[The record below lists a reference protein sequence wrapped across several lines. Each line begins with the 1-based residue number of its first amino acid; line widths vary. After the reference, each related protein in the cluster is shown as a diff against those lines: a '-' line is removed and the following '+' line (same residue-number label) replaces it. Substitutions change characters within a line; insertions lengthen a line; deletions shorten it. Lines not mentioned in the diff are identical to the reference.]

1 MVSDVNNQLCPENVR
16 VVPLTHTIYQL
27 VSIPLLVIQN
37 NLLIAST
44 QTTELYAHDTTGQFE
59 PLVIPDEV
67 STTNDVVSLDGHITN
82 LSIATCTM
90 LPTKFAHLHSVAICV
105 GVIDVITCG
114 QASIVNVVPV
124 TSYDAHTTSVPF
136 SQTIANLSVSS
147 FTAIW
152 FHTSTLLATSVPKD
166 ILE

>member
-1 MVSDVNNQLCPENVR
+1 MVSDVSDQLCPENVR

-27 VSIPLLVIQN
+27 VSVPLLVIHT

-44 QTTELYAHDTTGQFE
+44 QTTELYTQDETGAFE

-67 STTNDVVSLDGHITN
+67 STTNDIVSLDGHITN

-90 LPTKFAHLHSVAICV
+90 LPTKFAHLHSVEICV
-105 GVIDVITCG
+105 GVIDVIICG
-114 QASIVNVVPV
+114 QASIANVVPV
-124 TSYDAHTTSVPF
+124 TSYDAHTTSSQF

-152 FHTSTLLATSVPKD
+152 FHTSTLLTTSVPKD